1 MWPPPFLTSE
11 ILKTFTPSNSPHP
24 PYNPLPYWENP
35 WKALPSTPGLRAS

>member
-11 ILKTFTPSNSPHP
+11 IQDLYPQQPPHP

-35 WKALPSTPGLRAS
+35 WKALPSTLG